1 MTASALEQHLDALE
15 SKVEELLSVFEKDD
29 KDDTSQHE
37 ETTPDQDVDQH
48 QDELKHEERCG

>member
-37 ETTPDQDVDQH
+37 KTTPDQDVDQH
-48 QDELKHEERCG
+48 QDELTHEERCG